1 MRRIMSGIVFGLLGP
16 AFVTVAMAQDAQ
28 KPSGP
33 TLEDL
38 QKTIQAQSAQIAAL
52 QQSVN
57 ALAAAGKAP
66 KSLLIVNGYPKTFD
80 IDHSALMRGTTRRDA
95 GDICHNRL
103 GTGAFATGLEQVSPT
118 QVIFTCEVPETP

>member
-1 MRRIMSGIVFGLLGP
+1 MRRIMLGVAVGVLGL
-16 AFVTVAMAQDAQ
+16 AFATVAMAQDAQ
-28 KPSGP
+28 KPSGM

-38 QKTIQAQSAQIAAL
+38 QKTIQAQSAEIAAL

-57 ALAAAGKAP
+57 ALAAANKAP
-66 KSLLIVNGYPKTFD
+66 KSLLLVNGYPRTFD
-80 IDHSALMRGTTRRDA
+80 LDHSAAMRTTTRKDA
-95 GDICHNRL
+95 GDICHSRL